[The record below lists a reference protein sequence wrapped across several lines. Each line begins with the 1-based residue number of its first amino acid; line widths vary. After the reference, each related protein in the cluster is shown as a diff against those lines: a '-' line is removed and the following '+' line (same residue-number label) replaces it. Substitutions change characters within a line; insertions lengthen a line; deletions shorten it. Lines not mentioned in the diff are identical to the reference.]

1 MDVSAKRRS
10 WTVQSCL
17 GVMGSLGLLVAIY
30 GCGDQNDPE
39 EPTAAS
45 HAIEATP
52 AAPAAGPAATA
63 SPAPSAAAAPTGGT
77 PIDPIGDN
85 YRRWQASQAQRSGI
99 TSNSFTT
106 SDPLTDYAAACDEA
120 TGIHVPAFN
129 CNDGFEV
136 PEGLTQSALSDSPIG
151 TQISGSVRGP
161 FQVVGVGYRV
171 ETLTSGGGDIWDAA
185 DNFLFS
191 HGPLMMGDG
200 TAEVLVNSLTNPQA
214 YAKAGLMFRS
224 ALPATS
230 AEVMVAVASHT
241 TNTLAT
247 GVFQQ
252 FTWMTAHG
260 YNGGVCDR
268 PNVLN
273 QACDPGSKFQVLAQT
288 PDAAAVAHCRTHD
301 LAVNHYGDIAVI
313 QYNKWNGAVCFYQAL
328 GDMDGAN
335 VPAPIQGTTGS
346 VWFTPSGTRGAG
358 CVGCHDSGGF
368 IRSPYLAQPGLLP
381 SWQDGFDNYL
391 KPLSYVG
398 VDNVGDRSW
407 AVNAPQEPND
417 TSGSNCNTCLSL
429 GVNTYSFS
437 SG

>member
-77 PIDPIGDN
+77 PNGPIGDN

-214 YAKAGLMFRS
+214 FAKAGLMFRS
-224 ALPATS
+224 ALTANS
-230 AEVMVAVASHT
+230 AEVMMAVTPTSGVMFQHRLPAGATTTHTVTAGPAAPVWLRVVRAGQQFTGFYTKDRITWTQVGPTVTMPASFGPSLYLGVAVSSHT

-273 QACDPGSKFQVLAQT
+273 QACDPGGKFQVLAQT
-288 PDAAAVAHCRTHD
+288 PDAAAVAQCR
-301 LAVNHYGDIAVI
+301 
-313 QYNKWNGAVCFYQAL
+313 
-328 GDMDGAN
+328 
-335 VPAPIQGTTGS
+335 
-346 VWFTPSGTRGAG
+346 
-358 CVGCHDSGGF
+358 
-368 IRSPYLAQPGLLP
+368 QPGL
-381 SWQDGFDNYL
+381 
-391 KPLSYVG
+391 
-398 VDNVGDRSW
+398 
-407 AVNAPQEPND
+407 E
-417 TSGSNCNTCLSL
+417 
-429 GVNTYSFS
+429 
-437 SG
+437 